1 MSKIKSRKILIT
13 IILFLIVGF
22 IPINTYTYNTAS
34 PSKVTTKSEILGDL
48 SEYAKKQKV
57 STKFSDMV
65 GVILGVVQVIGS
77 LIAVIWL
84 IILGV
89 KYMMGSVE
97 ERADYK
103 KTLIPYILGALMIFG
118 ISNLLNIVY
127 NIAIFNQ

>member
-48 SEYAKKQKV
+48 SEYAEAEEV

-65 GVILGVVQVIGS
+65 GIILGIAQTIGS
-77 LIAVIWL
+77 LLAVICL
-84 IILGV
+84 IVLGV
-89 KYMMGSVE
+89 KYMMGSIE
-97 ERADYK
+97 EKAEYK
-103 KTLIPYILGALMIFG
+103 KTLMPYLLGAIMVFG
-118 ISNLLNIVY
+118 ISNILKIVY
-127 NIAIFNQ
+127 EIATSF